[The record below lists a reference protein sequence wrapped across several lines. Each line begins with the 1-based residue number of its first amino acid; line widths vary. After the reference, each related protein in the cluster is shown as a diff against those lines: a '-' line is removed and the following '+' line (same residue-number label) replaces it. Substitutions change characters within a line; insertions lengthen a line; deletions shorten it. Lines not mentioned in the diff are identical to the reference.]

1 MADENGQEPK
11 KKSGLMKWIILL
23 ILLLALGG
31 GGYFAYLKFFAGN
44 SDEKPAAE
52 QTQQEAPAEEGAAG
66 GAGVPGTGFT
76 VTLPTF
82 VVNLADPLGRRYLKL
97 GIDVEVVSEEATAEL
112 NKKQPMVKD
121 ALILLLSSKTYQD
134 LSSMESKIL
143 LKKEIVDRLNQ
154 IMGGSKVLQVYFTDM
169 VIQ

>member
-1 MADENGQEPK
+1 MADESGEEPK
-11 KKSGLMKWIILL
+11 KKGGLLKWIILVV
-23 ILLLALGG
+23 LLAALGG
-31 GGYFAYLKFFAGN
+31 GGFFAYQKFFAAPPE
-44 SDEKPAAE
+44 DAAE
-52 QTQQEAPAEEGAAG
+52 APQEDTAADPDQGPLPGEG
-66 GAGVPGTGFT
+66 FN

-97 GIDVEVVSEEATAEL
+97 GVDVEVVSEEAVAEL
-112 NKKQPMVKD
+112 SKKEPMVKD
-121 ALILLLSSKTYQD
+121 TLILLLSSKTFQD

-154 IMGGSKVLQVYFTDM
+154 ILGGSKVLQVYFTDM

>member
-1 MADENGQEPK
+1 MADDNAEEPK
-11 KKSGLMKWIILL
+11 KKGGLVKWIILIVML
-23 ILLLALGG
+23 AALGG
-31 GGYFAYLKFFAGN
+31 GGFFAYQKFFAAAPE
-44 SDEKPAAE
+44 DAAE
-52 QTQQEAPAEEGAAG
+52 ASAEEDKAVDPDAG
-66 GAGVPGTGFT
+66 PLPGDGFT

-97 GIDVEVVSEEATAEL
+97 GIDVEVVSEEAVAEL
-112 NKKQPMVKD
+112 SKKEPMVKD
-121 ALILLLSSKTYQD
+121 TLILLLSSKTYQD

>member
-1 MADENGQEPK
+1 MAEENSQEPK
-11 KKSGLMKWIILL
+11 KKSGLVKWIILL
-23 ILLLALGG
+23 ILLLGLGG

-44 SDEKPAAE
+44 KDQPVAE
-52 QTQQEAPAEEGAAG
+52 QKQEKSTDNGASSQEKL
-66 GAGVPGTGFT
+66 PGDGFT

-97 GIDVEVVSEEATAEL
+97 GIDVEVASEQDSAEL

-134 LSSMESKIL
+134 LSTMENKIL

>member
-1 MADENGQEPK
+1 MAESGEEPK
-11 KKSGLMKWIILL
+11 KKGGLLKWIILL
-23 ILLLALGG
+23 ILLGALGG
-31 GGYFAYLKFFAGN
+31 GGFFAYQKFFAAPPE
-44 SDEKPAAE
+44 DAAE
-52 QTQQEAPAEEGAAG
+52 KTAAG
-66 GAGVPGTGFT
+66 EDSAAQDQGPLPGDGFN

-97 GIDVEVVSEEATAEL
+97 GVDVEVVSEEAVAEL
-112 NKKQPMVKD
+112 SKKEPMVKD
-121 ALILLLSSKTYQD
+121 TLILLLSSKTYQD

-154 IMGGSKVLQVYFTDM
+154 ILGGSKVLQVYFTDM

>member
-1 MADENGQEPK
+1 MAEENGQEPK
-11 KKSGLMKWIILL
+11 KKSGLLKWIILL

-44 SDEKPAAE
+44 PEDKPAAE
-52 QTQQEAPAEEGAAG
+52 QQQEEQAQEGDQNQAAI
-66 GAGVPGTGFT
+66 PGSGFT
-76 VTLPTF
+76 VSLPTF

-134 LSSMESKIL
+134 LSTMENKIL

>member
-1 MADENGQEPK
+1 MADEKGEEPK
-11 KKSGLMKWIILL
+11 KKGGLLKWIILL
-23 ILLLALGG
+23 VLLLALGG
-31 GGYFAYLKFFAGN
+31 GGFFAYQKFFAAPAE
-44 SDEKPAAE
+44 DAAEAPAAE
-52 QTQQEAPAEEGAAG
+52 EAAVDPDAPPL
-66 GAGVPGTGFT
+66 PGDGFN

-97 GIDVEVVSEEATAEL
+97 GIDVEVISEEAVAEL
-112 NKKQPMVKD
+112 SKKEPMVKD
-121 ALILLLSSKTYQD
+121 TLILLLSSKTYQD

>member
-1 MADENGQEPK
+1 MADDSGEEPK
-11 KKSGLMKWIILL
+11 KKGGLLKWIILL
-23 ILLLALGG
+23 VLLAALGG
-31 GGYFAYLKFFAGN
+31 GGFFAYQKFFAAPPE
-44 SDEKPAAE
+44 DAAE
-52 QTQQEAPAEEGAAG
+52 APQDEQAVDPDQGPL
-66 GAGVPGTGFT
+66 PGDGFN

-97 GIDVEVVSEEATAEL
+97 GVDVEVVSEEAVAEL
-112 NKKQPMVKD
+112 SKKEPMVKD
-121 ALILLLSSKTYQD
+121 TLILLLSSKTYQD

-154 IMGGSKVLQVYFTDM
+154 ILGGSKVLQVYFTDM

>member
-1 MADENGQEPK
+1 MAEDSGQEPK
-11 KKSGLMKWIILL
+11 KKGGLIKWIIL
-23 ILLLALGG
+23 ILLLAALGG
-31 GGYFAYLKFFAGN
+31 GGFFAYQKFFAAQPE
-44 SDEKPAAE
+44 DAAE
-52 QTQQEAPAEEGAAG
+52 QSQGEQSAEGED
-66 GAGVPGTGFT
+66 PGTLPGDGFT

-97 GIDVEVVSEEATAEL
+97 GIDVEVVTEEAVAEL
-112 NKKQPMVKD
+112 SKKEPMVKD
-121 ALILLLSSKTYQD
+121 TLILLLSSKTYQE

-154 IMGGSKVLQVYFTDM
+154 ILGGSKVLQVYFTDM